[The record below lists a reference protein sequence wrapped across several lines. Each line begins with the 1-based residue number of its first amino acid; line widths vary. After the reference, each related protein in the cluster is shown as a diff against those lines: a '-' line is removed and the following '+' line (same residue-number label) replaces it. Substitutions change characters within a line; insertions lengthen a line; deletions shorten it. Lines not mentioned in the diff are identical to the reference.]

1 MKSNQL
7 VPVNHGWTR
16 DEVVLCCLEIKDLI
30 TKCCVHG
37 WLKAPSVHDEVQPR
51 TTVFQSPLVSRF
63 ILTELVTTLLLS
75 LSRDN
80 GLDHQVLCP
89 VHECLKACSQCF
101 KRKFSHLAPITRAS
115 GSRTVAF
122 GRGRIIP
129 VNELDRHA
137 VYLSISTVFTN
148 YSSIST
154 RNLWKRRVGTVWPS
168 DEIIYSFSTFYLS
181 DLFVIIIATKRMYLI
196 QSNLCGTVTTK

>member
-1 MKSNQL
+1 M
-7 VPVNHGWTR
+7 
-16 DEVVLCCLEIKDLI
+16 
-30 TKCCVHG
+30 
-37 WLKAPSVHDEVQPR
+37 
-51 TTVFQSPLVSRF
+51 
-63 ILTELVTTLLLS
+63 
-75 LSRDN
+75 
-80 GLDHQVLCP
+80 LCP

-181 DLFVIIIATKRMYLI
+181 DIFVIIIPTTRMYLI
-196 QSNLCGTVTTK
+196 QSNLCGTRDGKNKVIRCLKWNAWIRIVFFWRQKNSTQILANVRGRNPRMKV

>member
-1 MKSNQL
+1 M
-7 VPVNHGWTR
+7 
-16 DEVVLCCLEIKDLI
+16 
-30 TKCCVHG
+30 
-37 WLKAPSVHDEVQPR
+37 
-51 TTVFQSPLVSRF
+51 
-63 ILTELVTTLLLS
+63 TTLLLL

-80 GLDHQVLCP
+80 GFDHQVLCP

-148 YSSIST
+148 YFSIST
-154 RNLWKRRVGTVWPS
+154 RNVRKRRVGTVWPS

-181 DLFVIIIATKRMYLI
+181 DLFVIIIATTRMYLI
-196 QSNLCGTVTTK
+196 QSNLCGTRYGNNNVIRCLKWKIWISFAFSEDNKFNPHFSKCQRKKLTYESLKIHFEVSKAQKYNIFKTFFE